1 MLDDGGRVYFTSV
14 RKPWG
19 SMSERTVLKIGVERI
34 SLVDVEAAWAG
45 WKRGQDRI
53 HRLNLDRF
61 GSRPINIYGFA

>member
-34 SLVDVEAAWAG
+34 SPVDVEAAWSRVEKGAG
-45 WKRGQDRI
+45 SYSQIELGQIRVSTD
-53 HRLNLDRF
+53 
-61 GSRPINIYGFA
+61 